1 MAEPMS
7 AERFMERWQNYRQQP
22 QQVSGIRT
30 LHAAIASLEGGQQ
43 VLDEQ
48 APWAKQFSQKPKPQ
62 APSPAK
68 ELLPGKK
75 NKGAVALALPFFDQ
89 TNDGPDGWRH
99 CQSSSIAMNLAY
111 LGVAGIKDDL
121 DYLKVVQRHGDTTEQ
136 AAHAAALAELKA
148 PGRFISSCSVERAKA
163 ELDKGFGFAFGILHH
178 GPVSAPSG
186 GGHYFAIRG
195 YDASGWLVHD
205 PYGELNLVRGGWAR
219 QGQGAG
225 RNRHYSF
232 ANTNPRWLLEG
243 PSSGWA
249 WIFSS

>member
-22 QQVSGIRT
+22 QQVAAVRA
-30 LHAAIASLEGGQQ
+30 LHNAIAALKGGQQ
-43 VLDEQ
+43 ILDEQ
-48 APWAKQFSQKPKPQ
+48 APWARQFSTPATPAPTPKPQ
-62 APSPAK
+62 P
-68 ELLPGKK
+68 KK
-75 NKGAVALALPFFDQ
+75 SGAVALTLPFFDQ

-111 LGVAGIKDDL
+111 LGVTGIKDDL
-121 DYLKVVQRHGDTTEQ
+121 DYLKVVQRHGDSTKQ

-148 PGRFISSCSVERAKA
+148 PGRFMTSCSVERAKA
-163 ELDKGFGFAFGILHH
+163 ELDKGFGLAFGILHH
-178 GPVSAPSG
+178 GPVSAPTG
-186 GGHYFAIRG
+186 GGHYIAVRG
-195 YDASGWLVHD
+195 YDATGWLVHD
-205 PYGELNLVRGGWAR
+205 PYGELDLVRGGWVR

-225 RNRHYSF
+225 RHQHYSF

>member
-7 AERFMERWQNYRQQP
+7 AERFLERWQNYRDQP
-22 QQVSGIRT
+22 QQVAAVRA
-30 LHAAIASLEGGQQ
+30 LHAAIAALDGGAQI
-43 VLDEQ
+43 LDEQ
-48 APWAKQFSQKPKPQ
+48 APWARQFSTPPSPVPTPKPQ
-62 APSPAK
+62 P
-68 ELLPGKK
+68 KK
-75 NKGAVALALPFFDQ
+75 TGTDALDLPFFDQ

-111 LGVAGIKDDL
+111 LEVPGIKDDL
-121 DYLKVVQRHGDTTEQ
+121 DYLKVVQRHGDSTEQ

-163 ELDKGFGFAFGILHH
+163 ELDRGFGLAFGILHH
-178 GPVSAPSG
+178 GPVSAPTG
-186 GGHYFAIRG
+186 GGHYSAVRG
-195 YDASGWLVHD
+195 YDATGWLVHD
-205 PYGELNLVRGGWAR
+205 PYGELDLVRGGWAR

-225 RNRHYSF
+225 RNQHYSF

-243 PSSGWA
+243 SSSGWA

>member
-7 AERFMERWQNYRQQP
+7 AERFMDRWQNYQDKP
-22 QQVSGIRT
+22 QQVAAVQALYS
-30 LHAAIASLEGGQQ
+30 AIASLKGGQQ
-43 VLDEQ
+43 ILDEQ
-48 APWAKQFSQKPKPQ
+48 APWARQFSTTPAPRPKPR
-62 APSPAK
+62 P
-68 ELLPGKK
+68 KK
-75 NKGAVALALPFFDQ
+75 NDAVALALPFFDQ

-99 CQSSSIAMNLAY
+99 CQSSAIAMNLAY
-111 LGVAGIKDDL
+111 LGVPGIKDDV
-121 DYLKVVQRHGDTTEQ
+121 DYLKVVQRHGDTTEP

-148 PGRFISSCSVERAKA
+148 PGRFMTSCSVERAKA
-163 ELDKGFGFAFGILHH
+163 ELDKGFGLAIGILHH
-178 GPVSAPSG
+178 GPVSAPTG
-186 GGHYFAIRG
+186 GGHYIAVRG
-195 YDASGWLVHD
+195 YDATGWLVHD

-225 RNRHYSF
+225 RSQHYSF